1 MILLQPH
8 SAELTK
14 EIADFQQMEAD
25 AESDEEFLAFARSI
39 VSNSPFDQNGQLKA
53 IKDFAYSNIKYQ
65 PDPYATELFT
75 SPHRMMEL
83 IQAGNAFCDCDC
95 QAIFCTAVCR
105 ALGYNA
111 HIVLID
117 QEGTGFNHAY
127 SEVYS
132 EETGITYTLDS
143 TLDGPLVAA
152 SPLLK
157 NEPGGIYPPS
167 PAYKV
172 KFVIP

>member
-39 VSNSPFDQNGQLKA
+39 VSNSPFNQNEQLKA
-53 IKDFAYSNIKYQ
+53 IKDYAYTNIKYQ
-65 PDPYATELFT
+65 PDPFATELFT

-83 IQAGNAFCDCDC
+83 IRAGNAFGDCDC

-132 EETGITYTLDS
+132 EENGITYTLDS
-143 TLDGPLVAA
+143 TIEGRLPAA

-167 PAYKV
+167 PAYKI
-172 KFVIP
+172 KFVVP